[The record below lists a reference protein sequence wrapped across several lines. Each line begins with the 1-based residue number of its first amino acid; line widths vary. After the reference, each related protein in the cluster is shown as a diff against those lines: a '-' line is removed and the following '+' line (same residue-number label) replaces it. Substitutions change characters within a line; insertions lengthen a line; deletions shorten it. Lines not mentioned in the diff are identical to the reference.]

1 MRLRFLKNNGMA
13 FLKDFVHGNERLEC
27 LYFICE
33 NWLPIGV
40 VSTAEEPGKVMAQS
54 KQE

>member
-13 FLKDFVHGNERLEC
+13 FLKDFVYGNERLES
-27 LYFICE
+27 LYLVCE
-33 NWLPIGV
+33 NWLPV
-40 VSTAEEPGKVMAQS
+40 LAVSTAEEPGKVMAQS